1 MSCVCY
7 KTECP
12 QRRKRG
18 LRVWFV
24 FPSISIRAPQDYRR
38 PVGVPKTLLEEL
50 VQRAR
55 LSHRRRADTSPE
67 EGRHQMSIEDGDH
80 HMLNKL
86 LLSLV
91 ARSVTPPSHRRCLPV
106 RRWRGGTTLLQQR
119 APRSCNSVFVM
130 SIGRRSTG
138 CLRVRARCPP
148 FSVRKF
154 LDPVSVARPNDPQ
167 AGPRK
172 ELFEVVGAAR
182 EKKREIHA
190 RES

>member
-12 QRRKRG
+12 QSRKRG

-55 LSHRRRADTSPE
+55 LSHRRRADNSPE

-80 HMLNKL
+80 AEQLLNKL

-91 ARSVTPPSHRRCLPV
+91 ARSVTPPSPPTSPRV
-106 RRWRGGTTLLQQR
+106 RRYGEGGRHLPLQQR
-119 APRSCNSVFVM
+119 ASGGGGGPR
-130 SIGRRSTG
+130 RRT
-138 CLRVRARCPP
+138 VRRAA
-148 FSVRKF
+148 VRKRGSGS
-154 LDPVSVARPNDPQ
+154 VSLR
-167 AGPRK
+167 
-172 ELFEVVGAAR
+172 
-182 EKKREIHA
+182 
-190 RES
+190 

>member
-12 QRRKRG
+12 QSRKRG

-55 LSHRRRADTSPE
+55 LSHRRRADNSPE

-91 ARSVTPPSHRRCLPV
+91 ARSVTPPSPPTSPRV
-106 RRWRGGTTLLQQR
+106 RRYGEGGRHLPLQQR
-119 APRSCNSVFVM
+119 ASGGGRGPPEAPCAAQQCGNRGAPALTVTHSVPTSRMITV
-130 SIGRRSTG
+130 
-138 CLRVRARCPP
+138 
-148 FSVRKF
+148 
-154 LDPVSVARPNDPQ
+154 D
-167 AGPRK
+167 
-172 ELFEVVGAAR
+172 
-182 EKKREIHA
+182 
-190 RES
+190 